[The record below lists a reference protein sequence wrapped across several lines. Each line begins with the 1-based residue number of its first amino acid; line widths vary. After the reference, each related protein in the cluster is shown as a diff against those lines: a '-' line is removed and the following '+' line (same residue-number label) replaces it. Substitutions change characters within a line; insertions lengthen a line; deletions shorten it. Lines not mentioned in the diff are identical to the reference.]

1 MREKKKCKKFK
12 FTSELRVSAREF
24 IDDKDTDAYRSFHMQ
39 RVGTKELEILSD
51 DLELGT
57 RERTIVIRTVPGI
70 KLPRLVA
77 RVVPNGKVEFVD
89 TRKYLDG
96 AEKKTPFAQAFT
108 TVNNI
113 TKHSVVKGT
122 ITVRETGART
132 CVVEVEGECQVAL
145 RGIGG
150 IIENIV
156 VDGIRK
162 AYELLPEIT
171 REWCEY
177 KAKVASGEIAPVK
190 PPAFPVTNRST
201 VKRSGSAS
209 TLGEASFYSARET
222 SLRERRVRGGFG
234 RRGGGDEEE
243 IRSGFDVCVL
253 CVQAKGRGDGLLVRN
268 VSAFT

>member
-1 MREKKKCKKFK
+1 M
-12 FTSELRVSAREF
+12 
-24 IDDKDTDAYRSFHMQ
+24 
-39 RVGTKELEILSD
+39 
-51 DLELGT
+51 
-57 RERTIVIRTVPGI
+57 IRTVPGI

-171 REWCEY
+171 REWSEY

-209 TLGEASFYSARET
+209 TLGGASFHSARET
-222 SLRERRVRGGFG
+222 ALRRRRVRGGFG
-234 RRGGGDEEE
+234 RRGGGDGEE
-243 IRSGFDVCVL
+243 IRSGLDVRVL

>member
-12 FTSELRVSAREF
+12 FASELCVSAREF

-39 RVGTKELEILSD
+39 RVGTRELEIVRD
-51 DLELGT
+51 DLERET
-57 RERTIVIRTVPGI
+57 NERTIVIRTVPGI

-89 TRKYLDG
+89 TRKYLNG
-96 AEKKTPFAQAFT
+96 AEKTTPFAQAFT

-113 TKHSVVKGT
+113 TKHSVVRGT
-122 ITVRETGART
+122 ITVREMGARA

-171 REWCEY
+171 REWSEY

-190 PPAFPVTNRST
+190 TQAFPVTNRSS
-201 VKRSGSAS
+201 VKRSGSGS
-209 TLGEASFYSARET
+209 TLGGASFHTATET
-222 SLRERRVRGGFG
+222 ALRDDAYAEDLDGEPAMEKKSVRVSMF
-234 RRGGGDEEE
+234 
-243 IRSGFDVCVL
+243 VCCASKPKVVEMD
-253 CVQAKGRGDGLLVRN
+253 C
-268 VSAFT
+268 